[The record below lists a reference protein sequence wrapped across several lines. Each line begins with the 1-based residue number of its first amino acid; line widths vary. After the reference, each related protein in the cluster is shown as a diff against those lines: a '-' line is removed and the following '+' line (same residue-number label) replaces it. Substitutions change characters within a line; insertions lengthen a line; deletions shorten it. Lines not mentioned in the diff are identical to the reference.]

1 MRKALSVRLL
11 AVLALA
17 GLGAGLPGCSTGS
30 PLHSRYNNFRA
41 YYNTYYNAS
50 QSLEEGERALERSAV
65 TVDRNQLVSVFPVT
79 ATTQTSGPFQDAID
93 KSAELLR
100 SRATSK
106 WADDALMVIGKA
118 YFYQRNFVGAEQ
130 KFRETMAAAELV
142 EDRRLGDEARFWLG
156 RTYASA
162 NRFDDG
168 VLVLEE
174 GLADEGGD
182 RFWRARMQLAL
193 GELYARAGRWDEAAG
208 TLREGAPEEGDAD
221 IAARAFVLL
230 GQVEEHAERWDEA
243 AEAYTEALRR
253 RPDYELSYAAEVGR
267 ALVVGIEAGRTDEA
281 LAAIRTMRS
290 DDKNYD
296 RRGELALIEARLRA
310 AAGETQRARALF
322 RDVLYDE
329 ALAGQRVRGE
339 THYRLA
345 ELYRDAMGDYV
356 LASAHFD
363 TAATALRAPI
373 TDVRPSRGAILD
385 VADEARTYNALA
397 QTARQIAEVDSLLAL
412 GDLSDEEFG
421 ARIEEIEA
429 ERRRLFIEEQRRLD
443 AARTA
448 QAFSGSGGLGNE
460 QIGGGRVGQTAET
473 QAQQAQAANGD
484 AGFLAPRVPASV
496 QAGVIAFE
504 QTWGD
509 RPLVPNWRRRAALQ
523 AGDAAS
529 ARGVVGNEVARRA
542 GSIGGPPPLDLSS
555 VPRTPARR
563 AEAVASLAGL
573 RYELANAFF
582 LSINRADTAAALYR
596 TILAETPD
604 LPVAVRARYAL
615 AEIEREAGRDDVA
628 RPLYEAVAA
637 ADSSALRQASLVRL
651 GRASVDE
658 GDAVV
663 ETSAAYDAAR
673 RLWVGGDPLAGAEAF
688 VALGDANPDDAD
700 APRAYLAAAVAYVEW
715 AGRDSLALVRPFPD
729 SLVSRVL
736 FAVADSLAQIE
747 TAAALEAAALEAATA
762 TADPDEAGEETPEV
776 DDVEEDV
783 DPIAPPPER
792 RLLDEGVSDEAPRPL
807 PDPDDLDL
815 SPEDRALMQARRQ
828 LDDEVLDDEVLD
840 DEVPRPLS
848 APAPDDDVIPRRDAE
863 AAVDDEA
870 PILRRNPA
878 ARRNPAPV
886 STPAAAPPPPAAPP
900 SRLRALPI
908 PDSTSFTLRHHLRG
922 LVARYPGSPYAERAT
937 GLIAR
942 LPALPEIQLPV
953 LSADTLRADSLT
965 VLDGLEVSLP
975 DSTSSPADSLRVLA
989 GEPVLSEGPIGQAP
1003 DREENAG
1010 PDDRGAMPAVV
1021 EPNTGL
1027 RSPEPIDPSLGG
1039 FTWRVRTLSIPD
1051 EGTQMVRV
1059 LREAGFRAAI
1069 LRDEGNTSFTVALG
1083 QFDDAEQAEAARDGL
1098 PAWARLRG
1106 EVIAL
1111 SGFTVVPE
1119 NDADGP

>member
-79 ATTQTSGPFQDAID
+79 ASTQTSGPFQDAID

-243 AEAYTEALRR
+243 AAAYTEALRR

-281 LAAIRTMRS
+281 LAAVRAMRS

-296 RRGELALIEARLRA
+296 RRGELALVEARLRA
-310 AAGETQRARALF
+310 AAGETQRARSLF

-373 TDVRPSRGAILD
+373 SDVRPSRGAILD

-397 QTARQIAEVDSLLAL
+397 ETARRIAEVDSLLAL
-412 GDLSDEEFG
+412 GALSDEDFR

-429 ERRRLFIEEQRRLD
+429 ERRRVFIEEQRRLD

-460 QIGGGRVGQTAET
+460 QVGGGRVGQAAET

-484 AGFLAPRVPASV
+484 AGFLAHRVPASV
-496 QAGVIAFE
+496 QAGLIAFE

-529 ARGVVGNEVARRA
+529 ARGVIGNEVARRA

-651 GRASVDE
+651 GRASADE
-658 GDAVV
+658 GEAVV

-729 SLVSRVL
+729 SLVSTVL
-736 FAVADSLAQIE
+736 LAVADSLAQIE
-747 TAAALEAAALEAATA
+747 TAAALEAAALEAATL
-762 TADPDEAGEETPEV
+762 TIGPDADETGAETPEADDLEENV
-776 DDVEEDV
+776 DPVSPSQERRILEEGMSDDV
-783 DPIAPPPER
+783 
-792 RLLDEGVSDEAPRPL
+792 PRPL
-807 PDPDDLDL
+807 ADPDDLDL

-828 LDDEVLDDEVLD
+828 VDDEPLDDEVSR
-840 DEVPRPLS
+840 PRS
-848 APAPDDDVIPRRDAE
+848 APAVDDDVVPRRE
-863 AAVDDEA
+863 TETAVDDEA

-878 ARRNPAPV
+878 ARRRQA
-886 STPAAAPPPPAAPP
+886 PAATPVAAVPPPSVEPP
-900 SRLRALPI
+900 SVLQALPV

-953 LSADTLRADSLT
+953 LSDTLRTDSLS
-965 VLDGLEVSLP
+965 VPDGLEASLP
-975 DSTSSPADSLRVLA
+975 DSTVGPADSVQVDPDDSVLA
-989 GEPVLSEGPIGQAP
+989 EEPVEETLDG
-1003 DREENAG
+1003 DREPEEEVA
-1010 PDDRGAMPAVV
+1010 
-1021 EPNTGL
+1021 EPVAAASNTGL
-1027 RSPEPIDPSLGG
+1027 RSSEPIDPSLGG

-1059 LREAGFRAAI
+1059 LKEAGFRAAI

-1083 QFDDAEQAEAARDGL
+1083 QFDDVEQAEAARDGL

-1119 NDADGP
+1119 NDVDGP

>member
-79 ATTQTSGPFQDAID
+79 ASTQTSGPFQDAID

-243 AEAYTEALRR
+243 AAAYTEALRR

-281 LAAIRTMRS
+281 LAAVRAMRS

-296 RRGELALIEARLRA
+296 RRGELALVEARLRA
-310 AAGETQRARALF
+310 AAGETQRARSLF

-373 TDVRPSRGAILD
+373 SDVRPSRGAILD

-397 QTARQIAEVDSLLAL
+397 ETARRIAEVDSLLAL
-412 GDLSDEEFG
+412 GALSDEDFR

-429 ERRRLFIEEQRRLD
+429 ERRRVFIEEQRRLD

-460 QIGGGRVGQTAET
+460 QIGGGRVGQAAET

-484 AGFLAPRVPASV
+484 AGFLAHRVPASV
-496 QAGVIAFE
+496 QAGLIAFE

-529 ARGVVGNEVARRA
+529 ARGVIGNEVARRA

-651 GRASVDE
+651 GRASADE
-658 GDAVV
+658 GEAVV

-729 SLVSRVL
+729 SLVSTVL

-747 TAAALEAAALEAATA
+747 TAAALEAAALEAATS
-762 TADPDEAGEETPEV
+762 TVEPDAAETGAETPEA
-776 DDVEEDV
+776 DDLQEDV
-783 DPIAPPPER
+783 DSVSPSQER
-792 RLLDEGVSDEAPRPL
+792 RILEEGMSDDTPRPL
-807 PDPDDLDL
+807 ADPDDLDL

-828 LDDEVLDDEVLD
+828 EDGEPLD
-840 DEVPRPLS
+840 DEVPRPRS
-848 APAPDDDVIPRRDAE
+848 APAVDDDVVPRRE
-863 AAVDDEA
+863 TETAVDDEA

-878 ARRNPAPV
+878 ARRRQA
-886 STPAAAPPPPAAPP
+886 PAATPVAAVPPPSAEPP
-900 SRLRALPI
+900 SVLQALPV

-953 LSADTLRADSLT
+953 LSDTLRTDSLS
-965 VLDGLEVSLP
+965 VPDGLEASLP
-975 DSTSSPADSLRVLA
+975 DSTVGPADSVQVDPDDPVLA
-989 GEPVLSEGPIGQAP
+989 EDPVEETLDGDREPEEEVAEPVAAAS
-1003 DREENAG
+1003 
-1010 PDDRGAMPAVV
+1010 
-1021 EPNTGL
+1021 NTGL
-1027 RSPEPIDPSLGG
+1027 RSSEPIDPSLGG

-1059 LREAGFRAAI
+1059 LKEAGFRAAI

-1119 NDADGP
+1119 NDVDGP

>member
-79 ATTQTSGPFQDAID
+79 ASTQTSGPFQDAID

-243 AEAYTEALRR
+243 AAAYTEALRR

-281 LAAIRTMRS
+281 LAAVRAMRS

-296 RRGELALIEARLRA
+296 RRGELALVEARLRA
-310 AAGETQRARALF
+310 AAGETQRARSLF

-373 TDVRPSRGAILD
+373 SDVRPSRGAILD

-397 QTARQIAEVDSLLAL
+397 ETARRIAEVDSLLAL
-412 GDLSDEEFG
+412 GDLSDEDFR

-429 ERRRLFIEEQRRLD
+429 ERRRVFIEEQRRLD

-460 QIGGGRVGQTAET
+460 QIGGGRVGQAAET

-484 AGFLAPRVPASV
+484 AGFLAHRVPASV
-496 QAGVIAFE
+496 QAGLIAFE

-529 ARGVVGNEVARRA
+529 ARGVIGNEVARRA

-651 GRASVDE
+651 GRASADE
-658 GDAVV
+658 GEAGV

-729 SLVSRVL
+729 SLVSTVL
-736 FAVADSLAQIE
+736 LAVADSLAQIE
-747 TAAALEAAALEAATA
+747 TAAALEAAALEAATL
-762 TADPDEAGEETPEV
+762 TIGPDADETGAETPEADDLEENV
-776 DDVEEDV
+776 DPVSPSQERRILEEGMSDDV
-783 DPIAPPPER
+783 
-792 RLLDEGVSDEAPRPL
+792 PRPL
-807 PDPDDLDL
+807 ADPDDLDL

-828 LDDEVLDDEVLD
+828 VDDEPLDDEVSR
-840 DEVPRPLS
+840 PRS
-848 APAPDDDVIPRRDAE
+848 APAVDDDVVPRRE
-863 AAVDDEA
+863 TETAVDDEA

-878 ARRNPAPV
+878 ARRRQA
-886 STPAAAPPPPAAPP
+886 PAATPVAAVPPPSVEPP
-900 SRLRALPI
+900 SVLQALPV

-953 LSADTLRADSLT
+953 LSDTLRTDSLS
-965 VLDGLEVSLP
+965 VPDGLEASLP
-975 DSTSSPADSLRVLA
+975 DSTVGPADSVQVDPDDSVLA
-989 GEPVLSEGPIGQAP
+989 EEPVEETLDG
-1003 DREENAG
+1003 DREPEEEVA
-1010 PDDRGAMPAVV
+1010 
-1021 EPNTGL
+1021 EPVAAASNTGL
-1027 RSPEPIDPSLGG
+1027 RSSEPIDPSLGG

-1059 LREAGFRAAI
+1059 LKEAGFRAAI

-1083 QFDDAEQAEAARDGL
+1083 QFDDVEQAEAARDGL

-1119 NDADGP
+1119 NDVDGP

>member
-79 ATTQTSGPFQDAID
+79 ASTQTSGPFQDAID

-243 AEAYTEALRR
+243 AAAYTEALRR

-281 LAAIRTMRS
+281 LAAVRAMRS

-296 RRGELALIEARLRA
+296 RRGELALVEARLRA
-310 AAGETQRARALF
+310 AAGETQRARSLF

-373 TDVRPSRGAILD
+373 SDVRPSRGAILD

-397 QTARQIAEVDSLLAL
+397 ETARRIAEVDSLLAL
-412 GDLSDEEFG
+412 GALSDEDFR

-429 ERRRLFIEEQRRLD
+429 ERRRVFIEEQRRLD

-460 QIGGGRVGQTAET
+460 QIGGGRVGQAAET

-484 AGFLAPRVPASV
+484 AGFLAHRVPASV
-496 QAGVIAFE
+496 QAGLIAFE

-529 ARGVVGNEVARRA
+529 ARGVIGNEVARRA

-651 GRASVDE
+651 GRASADE
-658 GDAVV
+658 GEAVV

-729 SLVSRVL
+729 SLVSTVL
-736 FAVADSLAQIE
+736 LAVADSLAQIE
-747 TAAALEAAALEAATA
+747 TAAALEAAALEAATL
-762 TADPDEAGEETPEV
+762 TIGPDADETGAETPEADDLEENV
-776 DDVEEDV
+776 DPVSPSQERRILEEGMSDDV
-783 DPIAPPPER
+783 
-792 RLLDEGVSDEAPRPL
+792 PRPL
-807 PDPDDLDL
+807 ADPDDLDL

-828 LDDEVLDDEVLD
+828 VDDEPLDDEVSR
-840 DEVPRPLS
+840 PRS
-848 APAPDDDVIPRRDAE
+848 APAVDDDVVPRRE
-863 AAVDDEA
+863 TETAVDDEA

-878 ARRNPAPV
+878 ARRRQAPAATPV
-886 STPAAAPPPPAAPP
+886 AAAAPPPSAEPP
-900 SRLRALPI
+900 SALRALPV

-942 LPALPEIQLPV
+942 LPVLPEIQLPV
-953 LSADTLRADSLT
+953 LSDTLRTDSLS
-965 VLDGLEVSLP
+965 VPDGLEASLP
-975 DSTSSPADSLRVLA
+975 DSTVGPADSVQVDPDDSVLA
-989 GEPVLSEGPIGQAP
+989 EEPVEETLDG
-1003 DREENAG
+1003 DREPEEEVA
-1010 PDDRGAMPAVV
+1010 
-1021 EPNTGL
+1021 EPVAAASNTGL
-1027 RSPEPIDPSLGG
+1027 RSSEPIDPSLGG

-1059 LREAGFRAAI
+1059 LKEAGFRAAI

-1083 QFDDAEQAEAARDGL
+1083 QFDDVEQAEAARDGL

-1119 NDADGP
+1119 NDVDGP